1 MPWLSSELPDSP
13 SILGDFQSLIAP
25 ILSYKGF
32 CCPTFHPKYLNS
44 EVQIGFYHILQ
55 PDQPYRLHLTQT
67 YSRWCL
73 YPGWKELCYHC
84 VSSQLLCV
92 AGVLQGKTRD
102 TGVWQ
107 CFATG
112 TSSSSFSL
120 WSESTFSIR
129 SVHSGL
135 SAPNPV
141 SLLALAPLPEHLSKE
156 TENILKNISPD
167 WFFKINFFWPCHDEA
182 CGILVPQPGIQP
194 MPPALEVQCLNHWT
208 TREVPDWFFFFF
220 FLRNFF

>member
-1 MPWLSSELPDSP
+1 MPWLSSELPGSP
-13 SILGDFQSLIAP
+13 SILGDFQSLTAL

-32 CCPTFHPKYLNS
+32 CCPTFYPKYLNS

-67 YSRWCL
+67 YSRWHL
-73 YPGWKELCYHC
+73 YPGWKKLCYRC

-92 AGVLQGKTRD
+92 AGLLQGRTRD
-102 TGVWQ
+102 TSVWQ

-112 TSSSSFSL
+112 TSSSSISL
-120 WSESTFSIR
+120 WSDSIFSIR
-129 SVHSGL
+129 SIHSGL

-156 TENILKNISPD
+156 TENILQK
-167 WFFKINFFWPCHDEA
+167 
-182 CGILVPQPGIQP
+182 
-194 MPPALEVQCLNHWT
+194 
-208 TREVPDWFFFFF
+208 
-220 FLRNFF
+220 